1 MSPLFLFSF
10 FFTLLSVYFLFT
22 PESWNCKS
30 GWRGSC
36 SKSMWQEKFPFV
48 PFSLRGRYIP
58 YHIYSYVVDP
68 RKPLFCLQHLSFL
81 FFPYVLPSWFQQFF
95 VLYLNSE
102 FPVNFSSLFFYW
114 KYSFCSFP
122 AALHLFTASKNIWHQ
137 RLHQIPH
144 THSNHT

>member
-22 PESWNCKS
+22 PASWNCKS

-144 THSNHT
+144 THNHT